1 MKKARQVEVPT
12 DRELTEDEYIDLS
25 SHAHKSS
32 LWYVSTYVKN
42 SHQVREKLNRKG
54 YPNENVCVKAK
65 DGTIRDVNLIDD
77 ALKELIDMGMLD
89 DVRYIDDIYS
99 SGRNSGKSIGAIRL
113 NLIRS
118 GLPSDFVSEHLD
130 ALVEE
135 NEANDDDDESVE
147 HELLDRAANKVIASS
162 RFENMDQY
170 KKRQTLVK
178 KLAAKGF
185 SMGDIF
191 AWMDEHPITD

>member
-1 MKKARQVEVPT
+1 MKKARQVEIPT

-54 YPNENVCVKAK
+54 YPNEDVCVKSK

-178 KLAAKGF
+178 KLATKGF
-185 SMGDIF
+185 AMGDIF